1 MNSKGSKPPFFQKLE
16 PRDRHDQVLSRF
28 VATGIQTLQE
38 RSDGIDYV
46 RIYKYEQLAFALI
59 QARLASIAR
68 NGWDAEELAAWNSWL
83 LDRVFPLFQAPRA
96 SSLRRALRISTTT
109 T

>member
-1 MNSKGSKPPFFQKLE
+1 MVRAL
-16 PRDRHDQVLSRF
+16 RF

-46 RIYKYEQLAFALI
+46 RISKYEQLAFALI
-59 QARLASIAR
+59 REQLASIAR
-68 NGWDAEELAAWNSWL
+68 NGWDAEELAAWDAWL
-83 LDRVFPLFQAPRA
+83 LDRVFPLCQAPRA